1 MTSDKVLPKSGSLNF
16 IKLQYTIPKITV
28 VVLDQVKAVVESV
41 VAKEKSVALLKPV
54 SEAKLPT
61 PEEIE
66 EAKSAEALRTGNFG
80 AQKVTLQ
87 DKLREAL
94 QAKVK
99 SVRMVVEH
107 SDEENRPEFNF
118 EEMLS

>member
-1 MTSDKVLPKSGSLNF
+1 M
-16 IKLQYTIPKITV
+16 
-28 VVLDQVKAVVESV
+28 ESV